1 MKRFIIIL
9 AILTCAS
16 FAQAAV
22 ITFAWDA
29 NTESDL
35 AGYRIYK
42 STTSGQ
48 YTYGA
53 ANAIAAVGRVT
64 TTTATVTGADG
75 TRFYFVATAYDTS
88 GNESGPSN
96 EVSYTLPDSTAPAA
110 PKGFLARLLQALM
123 DWWNSRGFKIS

>member
-1 MKRFIIIL
+1 MKKLIIL
-9 AILTCAS
+9 AILACA
-16 FAQAAV
+16 FTAQAAV

-53 ANAIAAVGRVT
+53 ANAVAAVGKVT
-64 TTTATVTGADG
+64 TATATVTGAEG
-75 TRFYFVATAYDTS
+75 TKFYFVCTAYDTS

-96 EVSYTLPDSTAPAA
+96 EVNYTIPDTTPPAA
-110 PKGFLARLLQALM
+110 PKGFIARLLQALM
-123 DWWNSRGFKIS
+123 DWLKNNGFRIS